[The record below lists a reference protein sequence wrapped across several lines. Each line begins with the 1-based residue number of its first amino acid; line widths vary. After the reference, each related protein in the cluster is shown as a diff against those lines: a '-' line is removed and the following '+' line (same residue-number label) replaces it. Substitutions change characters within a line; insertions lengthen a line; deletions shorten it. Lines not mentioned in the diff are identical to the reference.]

1 MAAKAQNG
9 GDFVN
14 KKLNVEIPWDELVAS
29 NNLQKLLFAIVQRLD
44 RHEKAIS
51 SGSGGDGNAEDSGL
65 VVIEK
70 ATYDKLLGRLEVV
83 ENTQYQA
90 KLQALGQDKDLEQLA
105 AERQSQFKLA
115 QHVIPLA
122 ALKKRVETCE
132 ANFEINSQAIDD
144 VNNALTETVK
154 VLNDT
159 LKKELAKMVT
169 KEEFKVLE
177 NKHNTLKHRVDELE
191 KDIKERLEKM
201 IKECMAKIEV
211 LTERVETAEEKIDEI
226 NDRITQ
232 VSDMVKAVET
242 RVTSVEEILPTK
254 ADRAELEAAI
264 QEIRDELE
272 AMNIEEIMAMAEK
285 ANERIDAMDER
296 VDTIEDD
303 IRGLREY
310 VQKKQQELED
320 MQLEKQIESLR
331 RELEEAKT
339 GVFMKATARMD
350 EMQADTDKVK
360 EQLADT
366 QGRVQINREN
376 IEELEQ
382 VLRDA
387 GAQISTASKGGGT
400 KALVERL
407 QNDVAALQERYA
419 EAARKEAE
427 GLQSA
432 EKTEALVEEIQSKMK
447 EIATAKADKKAV
459 DKALQIKADK
469 DAVARDT
476 EANQRAVDAALSTMN
491 AGTQGIQQ
499 LLERQEGQVIEL
511 ETKFDNKIDRDELEM
526 LREQMSQMKSTGG
539 SDACSTDQAEAL
551 YGAYGV
557 SGLEAAGMSKPLG
570 RYNCLTCM
578 RPIAPTNAPPLP
590 ALPLLGA
597 HGASGR
603 TLEAAYVPASS
614 PNRLAPMGKSGSGD
628 SIVDVVDLQS
638 RRSVGGAHTSTRRD
652 LRSARSPLSP
662 PGPGRQREVVGED
675 NRVYLGRESR
685 SPQRPQSRH

>member
-1 MAAKAQNG
+1 MASAKKAG

-14 KKLNVEIPWDELVAS
+14 KKLNVQIPWDELVAS
-29 NNLQKLLFAIVQRLD
+29 GNLQTLLVAIVQRLD
-44 RHEKAIS
+44 RHEQAIS
-51 SGSGGDGNAEDSGL
+51 GKAVGNAESDNL

-70 ATYDKLLGRLEVV
+70 TTYDKMLSRLEVV
-83 ENTQYQA
+83 ENTQLQA
-90 KLQALGQDKDLEQLA
+90 KLSSMGQDKDLSQLA

-122 ALKKRVETCE
+122 QLKKRVETCE

-144 VNNALTETVK
+144 MNNALTETVK

-177 NKHNTLKHRVDELE
+177 DKHNVLKNRVDELE

-201 IKECMAKIEV
+201 IKECMARIDV
-211 LTERVETAEEKIDEI
+211 LTERIESVEDKIEKVTDQIKEVKEQI
-226 NDRITQ
+226 Q
-232 VSDMVKAVET
+232 VVET

-285 ANERIDAMDER
+285 ANQRIDAMDER

-303 IRGLREY
+303 IRNLREY

-320 MQLEKQIESLR
+320 MQLEKQIEALR

-350 EMQADTDKVK
+350 EMQGETDKMK
-360 EQLADT
+360 EQLTDT

-382 VLRDA
+382 ILRDA

-419 EAARKEAE
+419 DAARREAE

-432 EKTEALVEEIQSKMK
+432 EKTEALVEEIKTKMK
-447 EIATAKADKKAV
+447 EIAAAKADKAQV
-459 DKALQIKADK
+459 DQALQVKADK

-499 LLERQEGQVIEL
+499 LLERQEGQVSDL
-511 ETKFDNKIDRDELEM
+511 ERQFQNKPDRDELEVI
-526 LREQMSQMKSTGG
+526 REQLSQVTSTKGG
-539 SDACSTDQAEAL
+539 IDTCSRDQAEAL

-557 SGLEAAGMSKPLG
+557 SGDDAAAMSKPLG

-578 RPIAPTNAPPLP
+578 RPMAPQHTPPLP
-590 ALPLLGA
+590 ALPLLAPLGK
-597 HGASGR
+597 ASR
-603 TLEAAYVPASS
+603 TLEAPYIPVQS
-614 PNRLAPMGKSGSGD
+614 PTRLTPLGQSEGGD
-628 SIVDVVDLQS
+628 SIVDVTDFQAK
-638 RRSVGGAHTSTRRD
+638 RSVGGAHTQTRRD
-652 LRSARSPLSP
+652 TRSARSQSVTSP

-675 NRVYLGRESR
+675 NRVYLGREQGR
-685 SPQRPQSRH
+685 RPASRH